1 MIKMANQSSLWL
13 ILFMNLLPIM
23 ASGVHAQNEGEESYG
38 PINPINFSVGIPFQ
52 LEEGKTLFLEN
63 GKIKIESLG
72 VLEDTRC
79 PLDLE
84 CFWGGEV
91 IIGFRITENGKNVS
105 NFNLSIGEIPKE
117 SAFRR
122 IDKYIINLQD
132 VVPYP
137 SIGVK
142 IYHSNYKAS
151 LIVHSIDS
159 LVKDL
164 KVEDDTTQYYA
175 IIALGSI
182 RDINVVEPLVD
193 VLDQDN
199 DSDIRGAA
207 AWALGKINTSSL
219 DLGILA

>member
-1 MIKMANQSSLWL
+1 
-13 ILFMNLLPIM
+13 MNLFVIM
-23 ASGVHAQNEGEESYG
+23 ASGVHAQNEGGESYG

-52 LEEGKTLFLEN
+52 LEEGETLFLEKE
-63 GKIKIESLG
+63 KIKIESLG

-79 PLDLE
+79 PSDLD

-91 IIGFRITENGKNVS
+91 TIGFRITEDEKNIS

-137 SIGVK
+137 SICVK
-142 IYHSNYKAS
+142 IDQTNYKAL

-164 KVEDDTTQYYA
+164 KVGDDTTQYFA

-182 RDINVVEPLVD
+182 RDKYVVESLVD
-193 VLDQDN
+193 MLDQDN
-199 DSDIRGAA
+199 DSDINR
-207 AWALGKINTSSL
+207 
-219 DLGILA
+219 